1 MATGALVAGAAIKGI
16 GSIKQN
22 KATKAAGREQEKLDK
37 ENIELRKKE
46 LNESIRRTEIVNRE
60 TEGLARTQIGASGF
74 GGGSSLD
81 RYMKTIEE
89 THKTDVDW
97 MKTSGASQEAI
108 AEREASARAR
118 NTRAQSKAQLWG
130 GIGSA
135 VTGASGAFKW

>member
-1 MATGALVAGAAIKGI
+1 MATGALIGGAVIKGV
-16 GSIKQN
+16 GSIKQS
-22 KATKAAGREQEKLDK
+22 KATKKAGKEQEKLDN
-37 ENIELRKKE
+37 ENIKLQKLELE
-46 LNESIRRTEIVNRE
+46 ETIRRTEIMNRQ

-81 RYMKTIEE
+81 RYMKTIEQ

-97 MKTSGASQEAI
+97 MKTSGASQTQI

-118 NTRAQSKAQLWG
+118 NTRAQASAGLIS

-135 VTGASGAFKW
+135 VSGAAGAFKW